1 MLELIRQLQ
10 LNQHVKKFENKV
22 RSKNGQESIYL
33 WNDQIIQSPTS
44 DELIVVSFG
53 VNISYEKE
61 MEKRALDLA
70 YTDRLTGFKNR
81 TSFEND
87 VADLIHNHYEF
98 SIFYLDFDRFRTLN
112 DTHGHKY
119 GDLFLKMYSE
129 ALRKTFSKNRLYRWC
144 GDEFLIVFDSRDTN
158 EVLNLLYLQQIFE
171 LTHKKWQ
178 FEHVTYY
185 PTVSIGTAR
194 FPADAD
200 NISDLLKNLDIA
212 LHKAKSLGK
221 GNFIAFDKIF
231 LEESERIL
239 NIEHKINQAIEDNQ
253 FRLVYQPIY
262 NLQNKS
268 IRAFEILLRWDQE
281 ENLTTGELIEIAE
294 RTGQIVKIDQW
305 VIQNAFQSIAKYK
318 FNEQILI
325 SINLSG
331 QTFNSREILDYIDEK
346 LTENNINPQRIEFE
360 VTEHSIIQ
368 DFNYAVEMIELL
380 RKKRFRIALDDFGTR
395 YSSLNYLS
403 RLPLDVL
410 KIDKSYVD
418 YITQNNNDSMVV
430 EHLIQ
435 LSTKLNL
442 NTIAEG
448 IETKEQELLLE
459 KIGCQMGQG
468 YLFSKPVDIE
478 KAVEMSNK

>member
-1 MLELIRQLQ
+1 
-10 LNQHVKKFENKV
+10 
-22 RSKNGQESIYL
+22 
-33 WNDQIIQSPTS
+33 
-44 DELIVVSFG
+44 
-53 VNISYEKE
+53 
-61 MEKRALDLA
+61 
-70 YTDRLTGFKNR
+70 
-81 TSFEND
+81 
-87 VADLIHNHYEF
+87 
-98 SIFYLDFDRFRTLN
+98 
-112 DTHGHKY
+112 
-119 GDLFLKMYSE
+119 
-129 ALRKTFSKNRLYRWC
+129 
-144 GDEFLIVFDSRDTN
+144 
-158 EVLNLLYLQQIFE
+158 
-171 LTHKKWQ
+171 
-178 FEHVTYY
+178 VTYY